1 MREATTQEM
10 DAAIMHAGQLFGL
23 IVKLDAEALEQYLA
37 YPTTG
42 FRYANACKLLLEYR
56 KKLLVEVK
64 KAEANDS

>member
-1 MREATTQEM
+1 
-10 DAAIMHAGQLFGL
+10 
-23 IVKLDAEALEQYLA
+23 VKLDAEALEQYLA